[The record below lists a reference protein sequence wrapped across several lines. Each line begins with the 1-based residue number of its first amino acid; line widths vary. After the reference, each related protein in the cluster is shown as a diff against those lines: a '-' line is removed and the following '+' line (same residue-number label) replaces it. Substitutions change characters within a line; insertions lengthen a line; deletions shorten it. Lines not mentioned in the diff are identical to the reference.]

1 MGEDNVSVAL
11 RLLTAE
17 IGDLQAKLE
26 TEGRLSGPEID
37 RLNSIHGELKKLR
50 GDWIIAEIDKGTPQ
64 NQVAELVGVTPA
76 RISQILRE
84 MGR

>member
-17 IGDLQAKLE
+17 VAALQAKLDS
-26 TEGRLSGPEID
+26 EGRLSGPEID
-37 RLNSIHGELKKLR
+37 RLNSIRNELKKLR
-50 GDWIIAEIDKGTPQ
+50 GEWILAEIDKGTPQ
-64 NQVAELVGVTPA
+64 NHVAELVGVTPA
-76 RISQILRE
+76 RITQILRE